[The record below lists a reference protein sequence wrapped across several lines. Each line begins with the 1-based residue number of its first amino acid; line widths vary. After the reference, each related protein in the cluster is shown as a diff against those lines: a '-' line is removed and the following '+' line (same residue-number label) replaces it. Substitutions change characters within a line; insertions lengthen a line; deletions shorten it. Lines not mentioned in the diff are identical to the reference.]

1 MIYGHVIAAPK
12 GLLSMGECHI
22 RKLQPFTSAEVLW
35 CLDECPP
42 HRDIISV
49 PDSGSRH
56 LKPVAI
62 LRNNVLAVPQRILP
76 FEHAA
81 VQIYAAAL
89 LKRRLA
95 VVKYRIIYI
104 EIFSHEK
111 SSLTCQKLLSYDF
124 LFFFLIHLVHLP
136 FVYSLLYYW
145 PIITMLSLL
154 ANANMTELMT
164 TMSGSANSN
173 IFIT

>member
-1 MIYGHVIAAPK
+1 
-12 GLLSMGECHI
+12 MGECHI
-22 RKLQPFTSAEVLW
+22 RKLQTFTSAEVLW
-35 CLDECPP
+35 RLDECTP

-49 PDSGSRH
+49 PHSGSRH

-104 EIFSHEK
+104 EIFPMKRALSPVRNSCLMIFF
-111 SSLTCQKLLSYDF
+111 SSFLSISFIFLLYILYYIIGLLSPRYHF
-124 LFFFLIHLVHLP
+124 WQMRI
-136 FVYSLLYYW
+136 
-145 PIITMLSLL
+145 
-154 ANANMTELMT
+154 
-164 TMSGSANSN
+164 
-173 IFIT
+173 

>member
-1 MIYGHVIAAPK
+1 MIYCHVIAAPEC
-12 GLLSMGECHI
+12 LLRMGECHI
-22 RKLQPFTSAEVLW
+22 RKLHPFTSAKILR
-35 CLDECPP
+35 CLDERTP

-81 VQIYAAAL
+81 VEIYAAAL

-111 SSLTCQKLLSYDF
+111 SSLTCQKLLSYNL
-124 LFFFLIHLVHLP
+124 LFFFIIHLVHLP

-145 PIITMLSLL
+145 PIIAMICYINRLIRL
-154 ANANMTELMT
+154 N
-164 TMSGSANSN
+164 
-173 IFIT
+173 

>member
-1 MIYGHVIAAPK
+1 MVHCHVIAAPQC
-12 GLLSMGECHI
+12 LLRMGECHI
-22 RKLQPFTSAEVLW
+22 RKLQVFTSAEVFW
-35 CLDECPP
+35 RLDECPS
-42 HRDIISV
+42 HCDIISV

-76 FEHAA
+76 FEHAS
-81 VQIYAAAL
+81 VQIYIAAL

-104 EIFSHEK
+104 EIFFHEK
-111 SSLTCQKLLSYDF
+111 SSLTCQKLLSYNL
-124 LFFFLIHLVHLP
+124 LFFFIIHLVHLP

-145 PIITMLSLL
+145 PIIAMLSLL
-154 ANANMTELMT
+154 ANADMTELMT